1 MLGFEMA
8 DDKAA
13 PGRLALVQDFV
24 NTAEW
29 DEDRD
34 DLATP
39 EGLAAWLAGQGLP
52 EERPDEDDVRRAV
65 RLREAIRVLCVANNG
80 GVLRDGDLDEL
91 NRTAESARLRP
102 RFRSGGASELEPEA
116 GGLEGALG
124 RVVAAIH
131 EAMAQGTWSRLKGCR
146 NEACQYAFYDH
157 TRNHAGAWCSMQSC
171 GNREKAR
178 RFRSSRRDATPPET

>member
-1 MLGFEMA
+1 MLGVMG

-13 PGRLALVQDFV
+13 PGRLAVVQDFV

-39 EGLAAWLAGQGLP
+39 DGLAAWLADQGLP
-52 EERPDEDDVRRAV
+52 GQRPDGDDVRRAI
-65 RLREAIRVLCVANNG
+65 RLREAIRGLCVANNG
-80 GVLRDGDLDEL
+80 GPVRDRDLEEL

-102 RFRSGGASELEPEA
+102 RFRTTAASELEPEV

-124 RVVAAIH
+124 RIVAAIH
-131 EAMAQGTWSRLKGCR
+131 EGMALGTWPRLKGCR

-178 RFRSSRRDATPPET
+178 RFRTSRRGATRPET

>member
-1 MLGFEMA
+1 MTE
-8 DDKAA
+8 DKPA
-13 PGRLALVQDFV
+13 PGRLALVQEFV

-39 EGLAAWLAGQGLP
+39 EGLAAWLAGQGSP
-52 EERPDEDDVRRAV
+52 GERPDEDDVRRAI
-65 RLREAIRVLCVANNG
+65 RLREAIRGLCVANNG
-80 GVLRDGDLDEL
+80 GPVRDADLEEL

-102 RFRSGGASELEPEA
+102 RFRAGAASELEPEV

-124 RVVAAIH
+124 HVVAAIH
-131 EAMAQGTWSRLKGCR
+131 EAMALDTWSRLKGCR
-146 NEACQYAFYDH
+146 NEGCRYAFYDH
-157 TRNHAGAWCSMQSC
+157 TRNRAGAWCSMQSC

-178 RFRSSRRDATPPET
+178 RFRTSRRGATPPGT

>member
-1 MLGFEMA
+1 MS
-8 DDKAA
+8 DSKAA

-39 EGLAAWLAGQGLP
+39 DGLSAWLAAQGLP
-52 EERPDEDDVRRAV
+52 GERPDEDDVGRAI
-65 RLREAIRVLCVANNG
+65 RLREAIRGLCVANNG
-80 GVLRDGDLDEL
+80 GPLSDPDLLEL
-91 NRTAESARLRP
+91 NRTVEAARLRP
-102 RFRSGGASELEPEA
+102 RFLPGGTSALEPEA
-116 GGLEGALG
+116 DGLDGALG
-124 RVVAAIH
+124 RVVAAVH
-131 EAMAQGTWSRLKGCR
+131 EAMALGTWPRLKGCR

-157 TRNHAGAWCSMQSC
+157 TRNHGGAWCSMRSC

-178 RFRSSRRDATPPET
+178 RFRTQRRDATPPGT

>member
-1 MLGFEMA
+1 MLGVMA
-8 DDKAA
+8 DDKTA

-39 EGLAAWLAGQGLP
+39 DGLAAWLAEQGLP
-52 EERPDEDDVRRAV
+52 GPRPDEDDVRRAI
-65 RLREAIRVLCVANNG
+65 RLREAIRGLCVANNG
-80 GVLRDGDLDEL
+80 GPVRDGDLDEL
-91 NRTAESARLRP
+91 NGTAESARLRP
-102 RFRSGGASELEPEA
+102 RFLSAAASDLEPEV

-124 RVVAAIH
+124 HIVAAIH
-131 EAMAQGTWSRLKGCR
+131 EAMALGTWPRLKGCR

-178 RFRSSRRDATPPET
+178 RFRTSRRGATRPET